1 MRAWCILMNEVQTRR
16 RRVTLIVSIN
26 LLVAGLHFVTGAGY
40 RGPFPLFVNGYLI
53 DILLPFSLYFLLCLF
68 ESALLKAWFA
78 KALLVFGIGFTVESA
93 QYLGYELLGSTF
105 DPLDYAAYALGVLL
119 AVCCDLF
126 LFPLLFDFWQTDY
139 QLCSDD
145 QREAT
150 K

>member
-1 MRAWCILMNEVQTRR
+1 MNEVQVRKRR
-16 RRVTLIVSIN
+16 TALIVSIN
-26 LLVAGLHFVTGAGY
+26 LLVAGLHFVTGPGY

-68 ESALLKAWFA
+68 ESALLKAWYV
-78 KALLVFGIGFTVESA
+78 KALLVFGVGFIVESA

-126 LFPLLFDFWQTDY
+126 LFPLLFDFWKTSLDRA
-139 QLCSDD
+139 S
-145 QREAT
+145 A
-150 K
+150 